1 MVQRTGEGLA
11 VINAFRRYIPILLQ
25 HKFELRCD
33 ANGLCYIM
41 TSEKRQST
49 VDLWAF
55 EVSTLDFDV
64 SFTPGDQLTLADA
77 LSRLRTDLAER
88 DAEVDLDSRE
98 KAQERLPEERM
109 HYNKKRKDASFVS
122 SDRKPSGAGWW

>member
-1 MVQRTGEGLA
+1 MM
-11 VINAFRRYIPILLQ
+11 Q

-33 ANGLCYIM
+33 AKGLCCIM
-41 TSEKRQST
+41 TSEKQLSM

-55 EVSTLDFDV
+55 EVSTLNFDV

-109 HYNKKRKDASFVS
+109 HYNK
-122 SDRKPSGAGWW
+122 